1 MTGSASPERELSRLE
16 LPVRGMD
23 CANCVRSVQQA
34 LAELP
39 GVVSAEVFLSAEKA
53 MVQFDPLT
61 VTQRD
66 LRKAVEGAGYV
77 VPEPVKTEP
86 GSAEIESTESFTR
99 SAVTLL
105 GVVFGVVLF
114 VVVVGEGLGLF
125 KVVTAYVPRWI
136 GIGIVAVFGYPIFR
150 NVVRSA
156 LKRQVTSHTLMS
168 VGALAAL
175 AIGEWTTAAIVVF
188 FMRVGNYTEHFTA
201 ERARRSLKDLTA
213 LAPQTARVLQGG
225 LEQTRPISQ
234 VQLGDIIVVRPG
246 EKIPVDGEVTG
257 GQATVNQATITGE
270 ARPVEVGEGSSVFAA
285 THAQL
290 GSLRIRTTG
299 IGQDT
304 IFGKV
309 ITQVEEAEANRG
321 ETQQL
326 ADKFSAYYLP
336 VVASTA
342 LLTYLLSRDLL
353 ATVAVMVV
361 ACSCAF
367 ALATPVAMLASIGAA
382 ARRGLLIK
390 GGKYIEALA
399 AADTLLID
407 KTGTLTQGDF
417 RLTDVI
423 PLGRLAG
430 AEVLELAASAERDSE
445 HPLAALVRRA
455 AAAQNLSP
463 TAPEHFEAVPG
474 QGVKATVRGRQV
486 VVGNQRLVDSP
497 LPGEAATL
505 SEQGKTL
512 VFVTVDGELAGILA
526 ASDTLRPEVPEA
538 LARVRALGIK
548 KIEILTGDNEHA
560 AALLAASLGVAY
572 QANLLPEDK
581 IAVVKKYQAEGH
593 KVVMV
598 GDGVNDAPALVQA
611 DVGIAVG
618 VTGSDVAIDAA
629 HIALMRDDWLLIPEA
644 LHVAKRTMGVV
655 KLNIGFTAV
664 YNLVGI
670 SLAAFG
676 LLPPI
681 FAAALQSV
689 PDLGMMANSARLL
702 RVNYDL
708 EPGSP
713 PHKRK
718 VKAHSAPRSVIRRSV
733 TRALS
738 RAGAPEPSGRKR

>member
-1 MTGSASPERELSRLE
+1 MTGARTSLEREPTKLE

-23 CANCVRSVQQA
+23 CANCVKSVQQA
-34 LAELP
+34 IAELP
-39 GVVSAEVFLSAEKA
+39 GVISAEVFLSAEKA
-53 MVQFDPLT
+53 TVQFDPAK
-61 VTQRD
+61 VTQAD

-77 VPEPVKTEP
+77 VPDPVETEP
-86 GSAEIESTESFTR
+86 GSADIESASSFTR
-99 SAVTLL
+99 SAMTLL
-105 GVVFGVVLF
+105 GVIFGVVLF

-125 KVVTAYVPRWI
+125 KVVTAYVPQWV
-136 GIGIVAVFGYPIFR
+136 GAGIVAVFGYPIFR

-188 FMRVGNYTEHFTA
+188 FMRVGNYAEHFTA

-225 LEQTRPISQ
+225 LEQTWPISQ
-234 VQLGDIIVVRPG
+234 VQVGDIIVVRPG
-246 EKIPVDGEVTG
+246 EKIPVDGEVTS

-270 ARPVEVGEGSSVFAA
+270 ARPVEVGEGSKVFAT

-299 IGQDT
+299 AGQGT

-336 VVASTA
+336 VVASIA

-367 ALATPVAMLASIGAA
+367 ALATPIAMLASIGAA

-407 KTGTLTQGDF
+407 KTGTLTQGNF
-417 RLTDVI
+417 RLTDII
-423 PLGRLAG
+423 PLGSLSD
-430 AEVLELAASAERDSE
+430 AELLELAASAEQDSE
-445 HPLAALVRRA
+445 HPLAELLRQA
-455 AAAQNLSP
+455 AEAQALSP
-463 TAPEHFEAVPG
+463 TAPQHFEAVPG
-474 QGVKATVRGRQV
+474 QGVRATVGGHQV
-486 VVGNQRLVDSP
+486 VVGNHRMLGKLP
-497 LPGEAATL
+497 LPSEAETL

-512 VFVTVDGELAGILA
+512 VFVTVDEELVGVLA
-526 ASDTLRPEVPEA
+526 AADTLRPEVPEA
-538 LARVRALGIK
+538 IARVRSLGIEQ
-548 KIEILTGDNEHA
+548 IEILTGDNERSA
-560 AALLAASLGVAY
+560 ATLATGLGVAY

-581 IAVVKKYQAEGH
+581 IAVVKKYQAQGH

-611 DVGIAVG
+611 DVGIAMG
-618 VTGSDVAIDAA
+618 VAGSDVAIDAA
-629 HIALMRDDWLLIPEA
+629 HVALMRDDWLLVPEA

-702 RVNYDL
+702 RVNHNRW
-708 EPGSP
+708 PNSP
-713 PHKRK
+713 PRRFKKSSGPYRTLL
-718 VKAHSAPRSVIRRSV
+718 SLRQPRSKSD
-733 TRALS
+733 
-738 RAGAPEPSGRKR
+738 

>member
-53 MVQFDPLT
+53 TVQFDPLE

-77 VPEPVKTEP
+77 VPEPVKTKSS
-86 GSAEIESTESFTR
+86 SAEIESTESFTR

-114 VVVVGEGLGLF
+114 VVVIGEGLGLF

-270 ARPVEVGEGSSVFAA
+270 ARPVEVVEGSSVFAA

-304 IFGKV
+304 VFGKV

-336 VVASTA
+336 VVASIA

-486 VVGNQRLVDSP
+486 VVGNQRLVDLP

-526 ASDTLRPEVPEA
+526 AADTLRPEVPEA
-538 LARVRALGIK
+538 LTRVRALGIK
-548 KIEILTGDNEHA
+548 KIEILTGDNECA
-560 AALLAASLGVAY
+560 AALLAAGLGVTY
-572 QANLLPEDK
+572 QANLLPKHK

-702 RVNYDL
+702 RVNHDL
-708 EPGSP
+708 EPNSSP
-713 PHKRK
+713 K
-718 VKAHSAPRSVIRRSV
+718 VKAHLAPRSV

-738 RAGAPEPSGRKR
+738 RARAPEPSRRKR

>member
-53 MVQFDPLT
+53 TVQFDPLE

-77 VPEPVKTEP
+77 VPEPVKTKSS
-86 GSAEIESTESFTR
+86 SAEIESTESFTR

-114 VVVVGEGLGLF
+114 VVVIGEGLGLF

-156 LKRQVTSHTLMS
+156 LRRQVTSHTLMS

-270 ARPVEVGEGSSVFAA
+270 ARPVEVVEGSSVFAA

-336 VVASTA
+336 VVASIA

-486 VVGNQRLVDSP
+486 VVGNQRLVDLP

-526 ASDTLRPEVPEA
+526 AADTLRPEVPEA
-538 LARVRALGIK
+538 LTRVRALGIK
-548 KIEILTGDNEHA
+548 KIEILTGDNECA
-560 AALLAASLGVAY
+560 AALLAAGLGVTY
-572 QANLLPEDK
+572 QANLLPKHK

-702 RVNYDL
+702 RVNHDL
-708 EPGSP
+708 EPNSSP
-713 PHKRK
+713 K
-718 VKAHSAPRSVIRRSV
+718 VKAHLAPRSV

-738 RAGAPEPSGRKR
+738 RARAPEPSRRKR